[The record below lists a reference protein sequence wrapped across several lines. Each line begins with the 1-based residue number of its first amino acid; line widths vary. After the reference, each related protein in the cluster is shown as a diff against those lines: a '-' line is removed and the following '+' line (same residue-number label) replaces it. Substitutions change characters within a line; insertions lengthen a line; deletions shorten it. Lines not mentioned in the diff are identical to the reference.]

1 MWELAWANVREH
13 KMRFVAAAVAIV
25 AGVSFLTA
33 GSMLTASISRSLGGE
48 VDDQYRAVSAAV
60 QPPEAQ
66 GQGLARVQIP
76 QSLLDDVR
84 RVPGVRAAVGEVLSV
99 VSILEDGKRAVP
111 GTFDSGQSFLRTWI
125 SEADLNPLQ
134 ITEGRPPRA
143 EGEVTVDRGTAA
155 DRHLRV
161 GSKISLSSST
171 GAVEATVV
179 GITRFGTSDAPDAG
193 GTLTASLPWAFSLGG
208 DGSASFARILVVGDD
223 DGVTPGELV
232 GRIEKVVPGSL
243 QVVTGDTF
251 REEQK
256 GDTAAISEVLGPVL
270 QGFAYLSL
278 FVAGFVIFNT
288 FAVVVAQRAREL
300 ALVRAVAAT
309 PKQVR
314 RSLKVEGL
322 VVGLVGS
329 LLGVAFGAALTLA
342 LIAVL
347 RALDLDL
354 PSAGVV
360 VTPGIVIQ
368 GLLSGVIVTVA
379 SVAIPARR
387 AAKTPPVEA
396 MRSSATE
403 VSGVPRSRVLT
414 AAAMVVLGLFGLVIG
429 SPWYVLGLG
438 ALLFLVGVFV
448 AGPAIVTVTAGALAP
463 LTRWFGVPGRLA
475 RENLRRSPRRTAT
488 TANALVIG
496 LFLVTLVSVGG
507 ASLRDW
513 TVGEVDQ
520 LSSADFVVTTITGA
534 MPEGLLDRIDS
545 IGGIERSARMRS
557 VPVIESGNPTTLTA
571 ADPAALAAV
580 GLRPSSGRWSDGE
593 GVVTAFVNQQPAQV
607 GQDVRVTLPDGRAVT
622 LGVSGVLPFSFD
634 ALMIGNLVTP
644 ATLEQLVPGTPETGT
659 LLSVE
664 RGSYDRVKDRLDAL
678 TAGYSSVFVIEGN
691 ILGRAIAS
699 LFDFLINAVNALLG
713 MSVVVALVG
722 IVNTLSLSIF
732 ERRREL
738 GLLRAVGMTP
748 GEVRAMVLLE
758 ALFIAVVG
766 TVVGMATGAV
776 MAWLLLRAADVS
788 GGVTIEPGRLA
799 VVALIGLGSG
809 LVASIFPL
817 RRVTRLDV
825 VASIGGA

>member
-1 MWELAWANVREH
+1 MWELAWANVGEH

-25 AGVSFLTA
+25 AGVAFLTA
-33 GSMLTASISRSLGGE
+33 GSMLTTSISRSLGGE

-76 QSLLDDVR
+76 ESILDDVR

-99 VSILEDGKRAVP
+99 VSILEDGKRSVP

-125 SEADLNPLQ
+125 TEADLNPLQ

-161 GSKISLSSST
+161 GSMISLSSST

-193 GTLTASLPWAFSLGG
+193 GTITASLPWAFSLGG
-208 DGSASFARILVVGDD
+208 DGSASFARILVLGDD
-223 DGVTPGELV
+223 DVSPAELV
-232 GRIEKVVPGSL
+232 RRVGEVVPKSL
-243 QVVTGDTF
+243 EVVTGDTF
-251 REEQK
+251 REDQK
-256 GDTAAISEVLGPVL
+256 GQTAAISEVLGPVL

-288 FAVVVAQRAREL
+288 FAVVVAQRTREL
-300 ALVRAVAAT
+300 ALIRAVAAT

-322 VVGLVGS
+322 VVGGVGAAA
-329 LLGVAFGAALTLA
+329 GVALGALLTFA
-342 LIAVL
+342 LIALL
-347 RALDLDL
+347 RALDFDL

-368 GLLSGVIVTVA
+368 GLLSGVIVTVV

-396 MRSSATE
+396 MRASATE
-403 VSGVPRSRVLT
+403 RAGVPRARLV
-414 AAAMVVLGLFGLVIG
+414 AAATMVVLGLLGLVIG
-429 SPWYVLGLG
+429 SPWYLLALG

-448 AGPAIVTVTAGALAP
+448 AGPGIVVGIAAALRPVTARL
-463 LTRWFGVPGRLA
+463 GVPGHLA
-475 RENLRRSPRRTAT
+475 RENLRRAPRRTAT

-520 LSSADFVVTTITGA
+520 LSSADFVVTTISGA
-534 MPEGLLDRIDS
+534 MPDGLLDRIDA
-545 IGGIERSARMRS
+545 IKGVERAARMRS
-557 VPVIESGNPTTLTA
+557 VPVLEGGNPTTLTA
-571 ADPAALAAV
+571 ADPAALGEI
-580 GLRPSSGRWSDGE
+580 GLRPESGKWSDAG
-593 GVVTAFVNQQPAQV
+593 GVVTAFVNQQPARV
-607 GQDVRVTLPDGRAVT
+607 GQEVHVTLPDGTAAA
-622 LGVSGVLPFSFD
+622 LPVSGVLPFSFD

-644 ATLEQLVPGTPETGT
+644 AALDRLVPGIPETGV
-659 LLSVE
+659 LLSVD
-664 RGSYDRVKDRLDAL
+664 RASYDRIKSQLDEL

-691 ILGRAIAS
+691 ILGRAIAG

-722 IVNTLSLSIF
+722 IVNTLSLSIH

-748 GEVRAMVLLE
+748 GEVRGMVLLE

-766 TVVGMATGAV
+766 TVVGMLAGGV

-788 GGVTIEPGRLA
+788 GGVSLEWGRFG

-809 LVASIFPL
+809 LVASVFPL

-825 VASIGGA
+825 VASIEGT

>member
-223 DGVTPGELV
+223 DVSPAELV
-232 GRIEKVVPGSL
+232 RRIGEVVPKSL
-243 QVVTGDTF
+243 EVVTGDTF
-251 REEQK
+251 REDQK
-256 GDTAAISEVLGPVL
+256 GQTAAISEVLGPVL

-288 FAVVVAQRAREL
+288 FAVVVAQRTREL
-300 ALVRAVAAT
+300 ALIRAVAAT

-322 VVGLVGS
+322 VVGGVGAAV
-329 LLGVAFGAALTLA
+329 GVALGAVLTFA
-342 LIAVL
+342 LIALL
-347 RALDLDL
+347 RAFDLDL

-360 VTPGIVIQ
+360 ITPGIVVQ
-368 GLLSGVIVTVA
+368 GLLSGVIVTVV

-387 AAKTPPVEA
+387 AARTPPVEA
-396 MRSSATE
+396 MRASATE
-403 VSGVPRSRVLT
+403 RSGVPRGRVI
-414 AAAMVVLGLFGLVIG
+414 AAATMVVLGLLGLVIG
-429 SPWYVLGLG
+429 SPWYVLALG
-438 ALLFLVGVFV
+438 ALLLLVGVFV
-448 AGPAIVTVTAGALAP
+448 AGPGIVVAAAAALGP
-463 LTRWFGVPGRLA
+463 ITGLLGVPGQLA

-534 MPEGLLDRIDS
+534 MPDSLLDRIDV
-545 IGGIERSARMRS
+545 IRGVEHAARMRS
-557 VPVIESGNPTTLTA
+557 VPVLEGANPTTLTA
-571 ADPAALAAV
+571 ADPAALREI
-580 GLRPSSGRWSDGE
+580 GLSPESGKWSDAG

-607 GQDVRVTLPDGRAVT
+607 GQEVHVTLPDGTAIA
-622 LGVSGVLPFSFD
+622 LPVSGVLPFSLD

-644 ATLEQLVPGTPETGT
+644 AALDRLVPGAPETGV
-659 LLSVE
+659 LLSVD
-664 RGSYDRVKDRLDAL
+664 RAHYDQVKAQLDSL

-691 ILGRAIAS
+691 ILGRAIAG

-713 MSVVVALVG
+713 MSVVVALIG
-722 IVNTLSLSIF
+722 IVNTLSLSIH

-748 GEVRAMVLLE
+748 GEVRGMVLLE

-766 TVVGMATGAV
+766 TAVGMLTGGV
-776 MAWLLLRAADVS
+776 MAWLLLRAADVT
-788 GGVTIEPGRLA
+788 GGVSVEPGRLA
-799 VVALIGLGSG
+799 IVALIGLGSG

-825 VASIGGA
+825 VASIEGA

>member
-13 KMRFVAAAVAIV
+13 RMRFVAAVVAIV
-25 AGVSFLTA
+25 AGVAFLTA
-33 GSMLTASISRSLGGE
+33 GSMLTTSISRSLGGE
-48 VDDQYRAVSAAV
+48 IDEQYRAVSVAV

-66 GQGLARVQIP
+66 GQGLARVRIP
-76 QSLLDDVR
+76 QSVLDDVR
-84 RVPGVRAAVGEVLSV
+84 RVDGVRLAVGELLSV
-99 VSILEDGKRAVP
+99 VSILEDGKRSTP
-111 GTFDSGQSFLRTWI
+111 GTFETGQTLLRSWVT
-125 SEADLNPLQ
+125 EDELNPVQL
-134 ITEGRPPRA
+134 TEGRPPRGV
-143 EGEVTVDRGTAA
+143 GEVTVDRGTAA

-161 GSKISLSSST
+161 GSKVSLSSAG

-193 GTLTASLPWAFSLGG
+193 GTLTAALPWAFSLGG
-208 DGSASFARILVVGDD
+208 DGSATFARLLVVGA
-223 DGVTPGELV
+223 DGVTPSALV
-232 GRIEKVVPGSL
+232 HRVEAVVPNSL
-243 QVVTGDTF
+243 EVITGDAF
-251 REEQK
+251 REQQK

-288 FAVVVAQRAREL
+288 FAVVVAQRTREL

-322 VVGLVGS
+322 LVGLVGS
-329 LLGVAFGAALTLA
+329 VLGVVIGAALTLA

-360 VTPGIVIQ
+360 VTPGIVLQ

-387 AAKTPPVEA
+387 AARTPPVEA
-396 MRSSATE
+396 MRQSATE
-403 VSGVPRSRVLT
+403 AAGVSRGRIIT
-414 AAAMVVLGLFGLVIG
+414 ASVMVVLGLLGLVIG
-429 SPWYVLGLG
+429 SPWFVLMLG

-448 AGPAIVTVTAGALAP
+448 AGPGIVIAAAAVLGP
-463 LTRWFGVPGRLA
+463 LTRRLGVPGHLA

-496 LFLVTLVSVGG
+496 LFLVTLVSVAG

-534 MPEGLLDRIDS
+534 MPEGLSDRIDAVR
-545 IGGIERSARMRS
+545 GIEESARLRS
-557 VPVIESGNPTTLTA
+557 VPVIENGSPTTLTA
-571 ADPAALAAV
+571 ADPAELRRV
-580 GLRPSSGRWSDGE
+580 GLRPDSGSWSDAG
-593 GVVTAFVNQQPAQV
+593 GVVTAFVDQQPAQV
-607 GQDVRVTLPDGRAVT
+607 GQEVHVTLPDGRAVS

-634 ALMIGNLVTP
+634 ALLIGNLVTP
-644 ATLEQLVPGTPETGT
+644 ATLDQLVPDTPETGT
-659 LLSVE
+659 LISVD
-664 RGSYDRVKDRLDAL
+664 RGSYDRVKEQLDSL
-678 TAGYSSVFVIEGN
+678 TAGYSNVFVIEGN
-691 ILGRAIAS
+691 ILGRAIEG

-722 IVNTLSLSIF
+722 IVNTLSLSIH

-748 GEVRAMVLLE
+748 GEVRGMVLLE

-766 TVVGMATGAV
+766 TVVGMVSGGLL
-776 MAWLLLRAADVS
+776 AWLLLRAADVS
-788 GGVTIEPGRLA
+788 GGITLEPGRLA
-799 VVALIGLGSG
+799 
-809 LVASIFPL
+809 LVASIGVAAGLIAAILPL

-825 VASIGGA
+825 VASIESN